1 LMNNAEPRS
10 LRDVLADAFHWSDGF
25 HAGESPSRYC
35 SQDAD
40 EYVAARGLCR
50 ACGMPRGTTAHA
62 LACMVGRCDD
72 PDAGNRSCR
81 ETSEREPLTCDTVM
95 RYDTVMKASELVKY
109 AKTKGWTFVR
119 QGAGS
124 HVIYEHPDHAYILSL
139 PMHGSKD
146 LPTGTLAKLIKQIDG
161 TWRL

>member
-1 LMNNAEPRS
+1 
-10 LRDVLADAFHWSDGF
+10 
-25 HAGESPSRYC
+25 
-35 SQDAD
+35 
-40 EYVAARGLCR
+40 
-50 ACGMPRGTTAHA
+50 
-62 LACMVGRCDD
+62 MVGRCDD